1 MEKAE
6 FRVSRIQSKQ
16 NSEDIIYGTL
26 GGHNLK
32 EIKFSEN
39 VSRRDTSGIRKIFE
53 AAGSNA
59 INLGLGQPDFDTPDH
74 IKAAAIKAINEGF
87 TGYTAGPGIPELREA
102 LSQKF
107 KEENCFSVSPQEIIV
122 TSGASEALTIALT
135 ALLNRGDEVL
145 ISNPG
150 FVSYNALTEMLYGK
164 VVNVPLGEDLTMKP
178 EDVLERITPKTKAI
192 ILNSPSNPTG
202 AVSSRADIKA
212 LAEIA
217 DDHRITIISDE
228 VYEYFIYEGEHV
240 SPASYSDNVVTVN
253 ATSKSYAMTGWR
265 LGYLAAR
272 NEYISQMLKVHQYI
286 QACANSIAQ
295 KAAYAAVT
303 GPKDSVSAMREEF
316 RKRRDVLVK
325 GLNDLGM
332 ECALPK
338 GAFYAFPRVSNSA
351 EVASKMISNGVV
363 VVPGTAFGSEG
374 DGYIRISYAASM
386 KDIEKSLS
394 IMEKVL

>member
-39 VSRRDTSGIRKIFE
+39 VSRIDTSGIRKIFE

-59 INLGLGQPDFDTPDH
+59 INLGLGGQPDFDTPDH

-135 ALLNRGDEVL
+135 ALLNRGGDEVL

-164 VVNVPLGEDLTMKP
+164 VVNVPLGGEDLTMKP

-338 GAFYAFPRVSNSA
+338 GAFYAFPQ
-351 EVASKMISNGVV
+351 
-363 VVPGTAFGSEG
+363 
-374 DGYIRISYAASM
+374 
-386 KDIEKSLS
+386 SL
-394 IMEKVL
+394 KFR

>member
-1 MEKAE
+1 MGI
-6 FRVSRIQSKQ
+6 FRK
-16 NSEDIIYGTL
+16 IICRDT
-26 GGHNLK
+26 GGLNLK

-39 VSRRDTSGIRKIFE
+39 VTKIDTSGIRKIFE

-59 INLGLGQPDFDTPDH
+59 INLGLGQPDFDTPEH

-87 TGYTAGPGIPELREA
+87 TGYTVGTGILELREA
-102 LSQKF
+102 LSSKF
-107 KEENCFSVSPQEIIV
+107 KEENGFSVSPEEIIV
-122 TSGASEALTIALT
+122 TSGASEALAIALA
-135 ALLNRGDEVL
+135 ALLNHGDEVL

-150 FVSYNALTEMLYGK
+150 FVSYNALTEILSGK
-164 VVNVPLGEDLTMKP
+164 AVSVPLAEDLTMKP
-178 EDVLERITPKTKAI
+178 EAVLEKITPKTRAI
-192 ILNSPSNPTG
+192 VLNSPSNPTG
-202 AVSSRADIKA
+202 AVTSRADIKA

-217 DDHRITIISDE
+217 DDHNITIISDE

-240 SPASYSDNVVTVN
+240 SPASYSDNVITVN

-265 LGYLAAR
+265 LGYVAAR
-272 NEYISQMLKVHQYI
+272 KDYTGQMLKVHQYI

-303 GPKDSVSAMREEF
+303 GPKDSVNAMREEF

-325 GLNDLGM
+325 GLNELGM

-338 GAFYAFPRVSNSA
+338 GAFYAFPKVSNSA
-351 EVASKMISNGVV
+351 DVASKLISNGII

-386 KDIEKSLS
+386 KDIEKALNV
-394 IMEKVL
+394 MEKVL

>member
-1 MEKAE
+1 MARK
-6 FRVSRIQSKQ
+6 
-16 NSEDIIYGTL
+16 IIHL
-26 GGHNLK
+26 INGGLRNIGGLNLK

-39 VSRRDTSGIRKIFE
+39 VAKIDTSGIRKIFE
-53 AAGSNA
+53 AAGSDA
-59 INLGLGQPDFDTPDH
+59 INLGLGQPDFDTPEH

-87 TGYTAGPGIPELREA
+87 TGYTIGSGIPELREA
-102 LSQKF
+102 LSLKF
-107 KEENCFSVSPQEIIV
+107 KEENGFSVSPQEIIV
-122 TSGASEALTIALT
+122 TSGASEALAIALAT
-135 ALLNRGDEVL
+135 LLNPGDEVL

-150 FVSYNALTEMLYGK
+150 FVSYNALTEILNGRA
-164 VVNVPLGEDLTMKP
+164 VSVPLAEDLTMKP
-178 EDVLERITPKTKAI
+178 EAVLEKITPKTRAI
-192 ILNSPSNPTG
+192 VLNSPSNPTG

-217 DDHRITIISDE
+217 EDHNITILSDE

-240 SPASYSDNVVTVN
+240 SPASYSDNVITVN

-265 LGYLAAR
+265 LGYVAAR
-272 NEYISQMLKVHQYI
+272 AEYIGQMLKVHQYI
-286 QACANSIAQ
+286 QACANSVAQ

-303 GPKDSVSAMREEF
+303 GPKDSVNAMKEEF

-325 GLNDLGM
+325 GLNELGM
-332 ECALPK
+332 ECTLPK
-338 GAFYAFPRVSNSA
+338 GAFYAFPKVSDSA
-351 EVASKMISNGVV
+351 EVASKLISNGVI

-386 KDIEKSLS
+386 KDIEKALN